1 MPAKSSE
8 QKKFMQLALGVKTG
22 DINKSE
28 VSQDVVDAAESM
40 TTSELEK
47 YANEPV
53 EEQKFRE
60 LVKEIV
66 REELRDFH

>member
-1 MPAKSSE
+1 MPAKSSK

-22 DINKSE
+22 DIDESE
-28 VSQDVVDAAESM
+28 VSQNVVDAAEGMSK
-40 TTSELEK
+40 SELEK

-53 EEQKFRE
+53 EERKFRN

-66 REELRDFH
+66 REEIQSLI